1 MGMPI
6 SNFATLTVNECY
18 LCRSLAKKQALYFQ
32 ENMGDHGKKIYQFLG
47 CEILTMLTVVFNFWF
62 VHWFLNYQFLNYGP
76 ASLQY
81 MMKTRV
87 EKVEV
92 DAEGALKHIDPMC
105 NVFPTIVS

>member
-1 MGMPI
+1 
-6 SNFATLTVNECY
+6 
-18 LCRSLAKKQALYFQ
+18 
-32 ENMGDHGKKIYQFLG
+32 MGDHGKKIYQFLG

-81 MMKTRV
+81 MMKTRA

-92 DAEGALKHIDPMC
+92 DAEGALIHIDPMC